1 MSSDLQIP
9 WRHWQHGFA
18 WKLLGLALLTAF
30 GCGRSN
36 ELERV
41 PVVGEV
47 TLDGLPLIAGQ
58 IRLVPKAPKA
68 GPGVMAEIA
77 GGQFVFTST
86 TGPVAGEHRVEIEAT
101 GFTDFAVD
109 DEAAFALTV
118 QRTGRSPFARNPIP
132 AVYNSHS
139 ILAASVSGESKQE
152 LSFHLHSKPNKGPR
166 TP

>member
-1 MSSDLQIP
+1 MSSDLPTLVLRNRGLFISILV
-9 WRHWQHGFA
+9 GF
-18 WKLLGLALLTAF
+18 ALLTNF

-36 ELERV
+36 GLERV
-41 PVVGEV
+41 PLVGQV
-47 TLDGLPLIAGQ
+47 TLDGLPLVAGQ
-58 IRLVPKAPKA
+58 IRLLPKAPTA

-77 GGQFVFTST
+77 GGQFVFTSA

-101 GFTDFAVD
+101 GFTSFPID
-109 DEAAFALTV
+109 DEAAFALAV

-139 ILAASVSGESKQE
+139 VLAASVSGESKQE
-152 LSFHLHSKPNKGPR
+152 LSFHLHSKPNTGLR